1 MALRVPGLGGSS
13 PSRGG
18 YDVPVIVAQFS
29 ERTTG
34 EALRVGPAL
43 VDVARRELVPAF
55 AASLIEGPAVLL
67 GLHQRAERVLE
78 GAACRAGG
86 VAIFRRATSGTA
98 AFVGRRALVF
108 SLALPGVA
116 ALFPDASP
124 RTLLNRNV
132 RPLLRGL
139 SAAGAL
145 AHYFGREVVSV
156 RKRPAVLLGFDVGED
171 GAVLVEAIAGLEE
184 PFALP
189 AALASEDERALDRFA
204 GRAPLALAEVL
215 SAGTTP
221 EWVARCVAEA
231 FAARGSSAVTAVGAL
246 SGLLAPDPL
255 ASGSR
260 SPDSA
265 DLLPAGAV
273 LLDPVRIP
281 IGWLERVSVPG
292 AGLWLGGDVL
302 APRFVLDRLAAV
314 AGGHGH
320 TDDLDALPID
330 GVSVRELL
338 EKLPKLAATE

>member
-1 MALRVPGLGGSS
+1 MA
-13 PSRGG
+13 
-18 YDVPVIVAQFS
+18 VIVAQFS

-67 GLHQRAERVLE
+67 GLHQRAERVLD

-189 AALASEDERALDRFA
+189 AGLASEDERAIDRFA

-221 EWVARCVAEA
+221 ERVARFVADA
-231 FAARGSSAVTAVGAL
+231 FAARASSAVTAVSSLADPLSPGAL
-246 SGLLAPDPL
+246 ST
-255 ASGSR
+255 
-260 SPDSA
+260 DSV

-281 IGWLERVSVPG
+281 IGWLERAIVPG

-302 APRFVLDRLAAV
+302 APRFALDRLAAV
-314 AGGHGH
+314 AGAGDH

-330 GVSVRELL
+330 GVSVREIL